1 MTDRIEIAICS
12 HAGGLRMCT
21 DVTASRPSF
30 LSDAFELEASMIA
43 SIGVKSMP
51 GETAEVDVP
60 STLNASAVLI
70 LRPTPL

>member
-1 MTDRIEIAICS
+1 
-12 HAGGLRMCT
+12 
-21 DVTASRPSF
+21 
-30 LSDAFELEASMIA
+30 MIA

-70 LRPTPL
+70 VRPTP